1 MSLQGRPSAGS
12 RPGAPGL
19 RDCGRGVGG
28 FVGCAPEFGRA
39 EGLSLDGGLAAEGRR
54 AALASFGRC
63 AAA

>member
-1 MSLQGRPSAGS
+1 MPVRALAPLGCAIAGV
-12 RPGAPGL
+12 
-19 RDCGRGVGG
+19 GVGG